1 MKIDFLLIG
10 AYGEGGHLPAAK
22 FLKAFERQ
30 GYTAAIAAYS
40 PQTHDI
46 LIREGCRSFD
56 FSALGSRLCPGR
68 IDDSLIQHYE
78 RKYDLTSLRDF
89 CWVESQYYFVKPE
102 RLFQRAIRSLIA
114 TERFFEEHEVG
125 CCFSPLGKEIGQNC
139 AYVVGRSQGVPS
151 IEIGAFPPHF
161 KDRSQLHTDPLR
173 KLEDFHPIAYS
184 EMTADERRFIA
195 DACDSLRQKRA
206 IASYGSSDI
215 VMPESGR
222 LGMLRYY
229 FERKDWHRLGLKLRY
244 AFEKYGLSP
253 VRRRISSIFQSKF
266 DPSRPYV
273 FFPLHLHNDSQ
284 ITAINPQFFRQEWIV
299 DYVAQSLPQ
308 GVQLYVKGHPGCM
321 PLPISAL
328 RAMSKHDNV
337 TVIDPETNPH
347 SVIQGAR
354 AVVVINSTVGFE
366 ALAYGK
372 PVVVLGDWTMKGLGI
387 TFDVEN
393 LADLARTIRNAVDA
407 GSVDEQ
413 KVHAVFYS
421 LWRSMYDGHYFR
433 SNPDYDALA
442 RSIALKAKSLTASP
456 ACQGKSIAA
465 AGR

>member
-10 AYGEGGHLPAAK
+10 AYGEGGHIPASK

-46 LIREGCRSFD
+46 LVREGCRSFD
-56 FSALGSRLCPGR
+56 FSALGAQLSPAR
-68 IDDSLIQHYE
+68 IDDSLIRHYE

-102 RLFQRAIRSLIA
+102 RLFHRAIRSLIA
-114 TERFFEEHEVG
+114 TERFFQEHQVG

-139 AYVVGRSQGVPS
+139 AYVVGRALGIPS

-161 KDRSQLHTDPLR
+161 KDRSQLHTHPSR
-173 KLEDFHPIAYS
+173 KLEDFRSIAYS
-184 EMTADERRFIA
+184 EMTSDERSFIA
-195 DACDSLRQKRA
+195 DFCESLRQRRA
-206 IASYGSSDI
+206 IAGYGSSDI
-215 VMPESGR
+215 VNPEYGR
-222 LGMLRYY
+222 LGILQYY
-229 FERKDWHRLGLKLRY
+229 FQRKDWHRLNLKLRY
-244 AFEKYGLSP
+244 AVEKYGLSP
-253 VRRRISSIFQSKF
+253 VRRRISSVFQSKF

-273 FFPLHLHNDSQ
+273 FFPLHLHNHSQ

-308 GVQLYVKGHPGCM
+308 GMQLYVKGHPGCM
-321 PLPISAL
+321 PLPLSAL
-328 RAMSKHDNV
+328 RAIRKHHNV
-337 TVIDPETNPH
+337 TVIHPETNPH

-354 AVVVINSTVGFE
+354 VVVVINSTVGFE
-366 ALAYGK
+366 ALAYRK
-372 PVVVLGDWTMKGLGI
+372 PVVVLGDWTMKGLGL

-393 LADLARTIRNAVDA
+393 LADLTRTIRNAIDA
-407 GSVDEQ
+407 GPVDEH
-413 KVHAVFYS
+413 KVHAAFYS

-442 RSIALKAKSLTASP
+442 RSITLKAESLISSP
-456 ACQGKSIAA
+456 AYQKKSVAA
-465 AGR
+465 VAR

>member
-10 AYGEGGHLPAAK
+10 AYGEGGHVPAAK
-22 FLKAFERQ
+22 FLEAFARQ
-30 GYTAAIAAYS
+30 GYTAAVAAYS

-46 LIREGCRSFD
+46 LVRDGYRSFD
-56 FSALGSRLCPGR
+56 FSALGAELSPTH
-68 IDDSLIQHYE
+68 IDNSLIQHYE

-89 CWVESQYYFVKPE
+89 CWVESQYYFAKPE
-102 RLFQRAIRSLIA
+102 RLFHRAIRSLIA
-114 TERFFEEHEVG
+114 TEHFFEEHQVG
-125 CCFSPLGKEIGQNC
+125 CCFSPLGKEIAQNC
-139 AYVVGRSQGVPS
+139 AYVVGRGLGIPS

-161 KDRSQLHTDPLR
+161 KDRSQLHTDPSR
-173 KLEDFHPIAYS
+173 KLEDFFPIAYAD
-184 EMTADERRFIA
+184 MTPDERRFVA
-195 DACDSLRQKRA
+195 DACDSLRERRA
-206 IASYGSSDI
+206 IANYGSSDI
-215 VMPESGR
+215 VKPERGR
-222 LGMLRYY
+222 LGTLQYY
-229 FERKDWHRLGLKLRY
+229 LKRKDWHRLSLKLGY
-244 AFEKYGLSP
+244 AFQKYALSP
-253 VRRRISSIFQSKF
+253 VRRRISSVFQSKF

-308 GVQLYVKGHPGCM
+308 GIQLYVKGHPSCM

-328 RAMSKHDNV
+328 RAMSKHRNV
-337 TVIDPETNPH
+337 TIIDPETNPH
-347 SVIQGAR
+347 SIIQGSR

-372 PVVVLGDWTMKGLGI
+372 PVVVLGDWTMRGLGV

-393 LADLARTIRNAVDA
+393 LAELAWTIRNAIHA

-433 SNPDYDALA
+433 SNPDYDALV
-442 RSIALKAKSLTASP
+442 RSIALKAKSLVDSP
-456 ACQGKSIAA
+456 AYQGKSIAA
-465 AGR
+465 AAR